1 MRRRVPALHTGPPS
15 ADVGLQRIGPQKM
28 VSSSSQGPRLFLS
41 GSQHTHKTAFN
52 AGSKRSDL
60 GCSQYIARPRLAV
73 SGYVLS
79 AVIWCQGIAERVDS
93 AGSLMAH
100 VLVRG
105 LARALSTVASG
116 KVQA

>member
-1 MRRRVPALHTGPPS
+1 MSASKELAPRRWPAPQARDYNYSYLVLSTRIRPS
-15 ADVGLQRIGPQKM
+15 SMQ
-28 VSSSSQGPRLFLS
+28 
-41 GSQHTHKTAFN
+41 
-52 AGSKRSDL
+52 GSKRSDL
-60 GCSQYIARPRLAV
+60 GCSQYIARPRFAV

-105 LARALSTVASG
+105 LARALCIVASG